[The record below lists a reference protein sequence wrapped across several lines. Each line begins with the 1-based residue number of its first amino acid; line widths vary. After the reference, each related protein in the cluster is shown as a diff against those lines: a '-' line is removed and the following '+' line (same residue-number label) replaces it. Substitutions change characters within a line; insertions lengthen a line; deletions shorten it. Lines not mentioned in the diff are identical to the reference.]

1 MPYVTS
7 SVYVKSFGQKYL
19 TPATTTVGG
28 TPSHID
34 IFGFGG
40 LKCFYDTDFTVSQT
54 YIHNTSETKSSLR
67 AQFGQVVYLR
77 STNKYYQC
85 YNTSNSVTGYP
96 QYSQLFALTTG
107 SPSFPSGI
115 TISSGGIFVQSGNI
129 NVVSPGT
136 ISAGAFTA
144 SYGLYG
150 GGTSIINTLQLTNY
164 LDEAYGGTGLDGS
177 SAGQGYLLIGK
188 GSGYSLALPTGTH
201 ITVTPGA
208 GTLNFALPQSVATT
222 AAPTF
227 GGITLSNL
235 TTGFVIPKADS
246 DGALIESALI
256 DNGTLITL
264 GRKTSV
270 SGNFQASGTASALNV
285 TASSGFYS
293 NGILDI
299 NGDSSLGNSATNTTS
314 VFGTLSIV
322 NAGSNSGSI
331 TCDSS
336 GNLVI
341 DGSGT
346 SGVQIT
352 DGLLYLGT
360 GANQIPICSGSY
372 IGAAP
377 DGTVGAITTSKK
389 VCADYGFAN
398 GLSDAQ
404 ATFQVDSSGNL
415 QCQTLKQMSL
425 RQYKHDV
432 YYITSSQLANIAKLK
447 PMTFLYNQDNPQ
459 DINDSRVRQA
469 GFIAEQVQQVYPEV
483 AWYKEGKLAGLQ
495 YQRLTAYLTK
505 GIQELAEQNKLLKS
519 RVQSLEQ
526 LVNGILQGAK

>member
-144 SYGLYG
+144 S
-150 GGTSIINTLQLTNY
+150 
-164 LDEAYGGTGLDGS
+164 
-177 SAGQGYLLIGK
+177 
-188 GSGYSLALPTGTH
+188 
-201 ITVTPGA
+201 
-208 GTLNFALPQSVATT
+208 
-222 AAPTF
+222 
-227 GGITLSNL
+227 
-235 TTGFVIPKADS
+235 
-246 DGALIESALI
+246 
-256 DNGTLITL
+256 
-264 GRKTSV
+264 
-270 SGNFQASGTASALNV
+270 
-285 TASSGFYS
+285 SGFYS

-299 NGDSSLGNSATNTTS
+299 NGNSSLGNSATNTTS

-432 YYITSSQLANIAKLK
+432 CYITSSQLENIAKLK

-459 DINDSRVRQA
+459 DVNDVKIRQA
-469 GFIAEQVQQVYPEV
+469 GFIAQQVEQIYPEV
-483 AWYKEGKLAGLQ
+483 AWYKQGTLAGLQ
-495 YQRLTAYLTK
+495 YQRLTAYLTR
-505 GIQELAEQNKLLKS
+505 GIQQLVQQNKKLSHRLDLKDRAITKLNKRVTQLQLLMND
-519 RVQSLEQ
+519 L
-526 LVNGILQGAK
+526 LQRFGA